1 MRLGRSFEV
10 KLCVAPLWSSF
21 SCQWISISI
30 ILIILKIGLKLI
42 LKCCFQG
49 GSVGGWESIFADYLS
64 V

>member
-1 MRLGRSFEV
+1 MLLHFG
-10 KLCVAPLWSSF
+10 LLSF

-49 GSVGGWESIFADYLS
+49 GSVAGWESIFADYLS